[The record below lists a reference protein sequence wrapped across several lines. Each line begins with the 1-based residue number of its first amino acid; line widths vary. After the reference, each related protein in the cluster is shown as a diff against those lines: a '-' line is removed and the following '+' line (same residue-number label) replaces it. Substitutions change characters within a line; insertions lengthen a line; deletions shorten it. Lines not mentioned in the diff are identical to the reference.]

1 MIGIILYF
9 HNFQFLNNLYVKN
22 CSVAVLIYNY
32 LIMKKKKFNITIFYR
47 LLINLYK
54 FSKFILVYVKL

>member
-9 HNFQFLNNLYVKN
+9 HNFQFLNNLYAKN
-22 CSVAVLIYNY
+22 FSVALLIYNY
-32 LIMKKKKFNITIFYR
+32 LIMKKKKFNITIIYR

>member
-9 HNFQFLNNLYVKN
+9 HNFQFLNNLYAKKF
-22 CSVAVLIYNY
+22 SVTVLIYNY

-47 LLINLYK
+47 LINLYK

>member
-9 HNFQFLNNLYVKN
+9 YNFQFLDNLYAKN
-22 CSVAVLIYNY
+22 FSVAVLIYNY

-47 LLINLYK
+47 LINLYK